1 MKTIALLG
9 AAALVLSSQTFA
21 ADPITGAIDSV
32 GRAGVAVVDT
42 SGRVVGY
49 TARGTAHVV
58 KGAAYGTTRVVHG
71 TVRTVT
77 RPIVYHPRHNHVT
90 KQVHYRRDW
99 W

>member
-9 AAALVLSSQTFA
+9 AAALVLSSQSFA
-21 ADPITGAIDSV
+21 ADPITDIAHGVVHTGA
-32 GRAGVAVVDT
+32 AVVDT
-42 SGRVVGY
+42 SGRAVGY

-58 KGAAYGTTRVVHG
+58 GDAAYGTTRVVHG

-77 RPIVYHPRHNHVT
+77 KPVAYRHSHV
-90 KQVHYRRDW
+90 KYNRHW